1 MAICHTILV
10 QTKTTYDE
18 LDPEKKDGNG
28 ETFYSAQSPD
38 ELALVNAAKTFG
50 IVFKSRPS
58 AKQIEIVDES
68 TAKSEVYDILNIL
81 EFTSA
86 RKRMSVIIRC
96 PNVQIKL
103 LCKPSSVWLKSWSF
117 LV

>member
-1 MAICHTILV
+1 LAICHTILV

-96 PNVQIKL
+96 PNGQIKL
-103 LCKPSSVWLKSWSF
+103 LCKGADSTLT
-117 LV
+117 